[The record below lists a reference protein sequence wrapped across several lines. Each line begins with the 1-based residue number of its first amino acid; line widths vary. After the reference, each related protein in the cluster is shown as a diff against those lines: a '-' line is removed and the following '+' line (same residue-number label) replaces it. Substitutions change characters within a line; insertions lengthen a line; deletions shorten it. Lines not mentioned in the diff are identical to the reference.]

1 MPYAQYVNRH
11 LTGGAIEG
19 TNHGVNHRVIEKR
32 NREAWAKV
40 SETLPDDAFADDVN
54 VSDTIPYPKGFSSK

>member
-32 NREAWAKV
+32 NKEAWVKV
-40 SETLPDDAFADDVN
+40 SETLPDDAFADYVDD
-54 VSDTIPYPKGFSSK
+54 SDTVPYRRGFSLR